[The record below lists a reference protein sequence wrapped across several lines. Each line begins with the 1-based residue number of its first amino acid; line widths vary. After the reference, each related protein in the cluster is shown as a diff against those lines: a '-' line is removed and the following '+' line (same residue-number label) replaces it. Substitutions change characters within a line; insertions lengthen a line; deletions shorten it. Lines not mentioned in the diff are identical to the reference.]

1 LSGHPSDFFSKTIG
15 QDQNQQFAN
24 KINQVSSKHF
34 RGKSMNGYFSTYGT
48 LQQKPV
54 IVKHGQRY

>member
-34 RGKSMNGYFSTYGT
+34 RGKSMNGYISTYGT
-48 LQQKPV
+48 LQ
-54 IVKHGQRY
+54 